1 MCVLSDY
8 TLRKRLHELFTDST
22 AQQEFVN
29 PASVDI
35 RIGQWLKYE
44 NETQYDL
51 LADGPYTLAPKE
63 FVLVSTYEHL
73 MVPKDLAV
81 ELKLKSSRAREG
93 FDHSL
98 AFWFDPGWDGIGT
111 MEIENKNRL
120 KPLVLEYGMRF
131 AQIIV
136 HKLDVPVLKPYQGRY
151 QNASSVEAAK

>member
-1 MCVLSDY
+1 MCVLSDF
-8 TLRKRLHELFTDST
+8 TLHERLHELIKQPDH
-22 AQQEFVN
+22 ALVN

-35 RIGQWLKYE
+35 RIGQYLKYE
-44 NETQYDL
+44 TETIWNL
-51 LADGPYTLAPKE
+51 LVQGPYTLQPKE

-73 MVPKDLAV
+73 LVPLDLAV

-111 MEIENKNRL
+111 LEVHNMNRFQA
-120 KPLVLEYGMRF
+120 LELSYGLRF

-136 HKLDVPVLKPYQGRY
+136 HKLDRPVVSAYDGRY
-151 QNASSVEAAK
+151 QHATSVEAAK